1 MAEDGLREK
10 YITDDEE
17 DDYPLIKL
25 SVEEKQQIREPW
37 CQTLII
43 SHGEENHYLTVKQWH
58 PNFDPNEAMIDKI
71 AVWVRL
77 PDLALNGNF
86 ARICVEVDLMKP
98 LLLSKFKLRRRPLVE
113 VSMKV
118 YILFAFN
125 VDSMET
131 KKDACL
137 RK

>member
-1 MAEDGLREK
+1 MAEDGLREE

-43 SHGEENHYLTVKQWH
+43 SHGEESWIWLWSITIILFCGKLGDTIGKTLKV
-58 PNFDPNEAMIDKI
+58 DKATSI
-71 AVWVRL
+71 CTS
-77 PDLALNGNF
+77 GNF

-98 LLLSKFKLRRRPLVE
+98 LLSKFKLRRRPRRIVHEGLHLICFQCGQ
-113 VSMKV
+113 
-118 YILFAFN
+118 YGH
-125 VDSMET
+125 

-137 RK
+137 HK